1 MKNILQFIFLFALPF
16 NLFAST
22 EYLNVCFKNEATAGK
37 ALVKTKFVLIPP
49 DKAIQDGLCIDY
61 LVDQNRVKLLNKYLL
76 AHFNDKF
83 SMTREA
89 SKQCRL
95 ELLKVTKYN
104 GKVKKKYYG
113 YTICT
118 IVNEMEITQKPENK
132 RILKRMIEI
141 AYEAYQSRYR
151 KQFKGIELDI
161 DPITCDII
169 TDAVYIKIDWDN
181 NCKIVYSLDTLTK
194 CIATNRKYIGYDI
207 DERGNTFYVYK
218 DEPLGYYISPYTKMK
233 FYKYDIIK
241 VNTKMLKS

>member
-37 ALVKTKFVLIPP
+37 ALIKTKFVLIPP

-61 LVDQNRVKLLNKYLL
+61 LIDQNRVKLLNKYLL

-104 GKVKKKYYG
+104 GKVK
-113 YTICT
+113 
-118 IVNEMEITQKPENK
+118 N
-132 RILKRMIEI
+132 
-141 AYEAYQSRYR
+141 R
-151 KQFKGIELDI
+151 KLGRRLDI
-161 DPITCDII
+161 SNTNSKGEQVSKQLLLTQSGESLTTEFDQQKVELLCQVHSTHYDIFLKSLSPRLKI
-169 TDAVYIKIDWDN
+169 QTSFLLRKGERKELGSFSDSIKNEKNKLGIKSGIN
-181 NCKIVYSLDTLTK
+181 LNKK
-194 CIATNRKYIGYDI
+194 NRKS
-207 DERGNTFYVYK
+207 NTS
-218 DEPLGYYISPYTKMK
+218 YYLLAK
-233 FYKYDIIK
+233 
-241 VNTKMLKS
+241 

>member
-1 MKNILQFIFLFALPF
+1 MFKTCEGIYIIESINDCCEIIERYGKQIFMAL
-16 NLFAST
+16 
-22 EYLNVCFKNEATAGK
+22 YV
-37 ALVKTKFVLIPP
+37 
-49 DKAIQDGLCIDY
+49 DGLINMSVPND
-61 LVDQNRVKLLNKYLL
+61 DTLLEHGFNKRCLSVVRANIKRGKY
-76 AHFNDKF
+76 
-83 SMTREA
+83 MTH
-89 SKQCRL
+89 L
-95 ELLKVTKYN
+95 NKYN